1 MESNFG
7 CELFKLYSDRKETI
21 RIDWAAYPHYQA
33 PEKFAPFLLDG
44 HHLYYINAFENAAST
59 METSYVFAE
68 NIARIILSRLPVGH
82 LQISRS
88 ETYDSSSSIS
98 RPLSSDS
105 ANLLIQK
112 HPKQ

>member
-59 METSYVFAE
+59 METSSVSAE
-68 NIARIILSRLPVGH
+68 NIARLILSRLPVGH

-88 ETYDSSSSIS
+88 ET
-98 RPLSSDS
+98 SSDS
-105 ANLLIQK
+105 SNAEM
-112 HPKQ
+112 HPEL